1 MLAVLPN
8 EPRQLIAS
16 HRQLL
21 PVTKALILPVN
32 RKTSDWILHERNRA
46 AILFVGNCY
55 IKLHSVPFRM

>member
-21 PVTKALILPVN
+21 PVTKALILPIH
-32 RKTSDWILHERNRA
+32 RKSPVRILHDRNRA
-46 AILFVGNCY
+46 VILFVANRY
-55 IKLHSVPFRM
+55 IKLNSVPFRM